1 MALKRFNKIVQK
13 LFKINQT
20 WGNDDAVKV
29 TKKKIASDVENYI
42 FANLEVNFLSVMII
56 QNKLERLSIKNIYS
70 LV

>member
-1 MALKRFNKIVQK
+1 M
-13 LFKINQT
+13 NQT